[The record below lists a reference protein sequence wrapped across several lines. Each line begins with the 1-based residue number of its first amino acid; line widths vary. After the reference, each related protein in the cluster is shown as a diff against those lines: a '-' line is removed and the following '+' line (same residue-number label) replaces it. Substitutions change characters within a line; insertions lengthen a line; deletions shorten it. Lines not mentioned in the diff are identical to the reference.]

1 MSLIAKIQQQSLL
14 QNKLQAQLAEMSYQA
29 VNGTRQSARNFREGT
44 FEVGKMHFNT
54 PQDRI
59 TKEMIMDYQQ
69 AQQEKRSSQVDTLGN
84 PLKYEPTGLKDI
96 ANVESLLETYTPIP
110 FAPVGYTPLGGPV
123 TENDL
128 RDYKTEL
135 NDLYK
140 ELENMKTIELKK
152 GENLLKRGQR
162 QLLAAKGRVQ
172 EKIDDMTE
180 LGNQI
185 IAHKERLK
193 EIQDEILVFNSTAA
207 ISASPGAT
215 HVLKSLKRDEANEIA
230 DINAKE
236 KHLNGTLATE
246 LVNEENEVIR
256 YEAAVQKL
264 EKQIEDYKTIKIA
277 AKEKEIEDANL
288 LVIQA
293 QENLK
298 ENQDEMQKVKN
309 KNKEITQKYTDTFN
323 MANRDRYSV
332 QQDINES
339 EKDYLDRIK
348 QIESQPYDPTIFKE
362 KATNEGNLNLK
373 DNLRNSLRD
382 EVKITEIVKTFTP
395 EEVFMINTNW
405 KEIQDQLRV
414 KFGINNPNKTVK
426 DYHEEIISIIETLQ
440 SKPYGTTLLPSD
452 TTTTGSY
459 STVTKPS
466 VSTQKILHSDGSP
479 SDFEMTVENNSLY
492 IKNVNE
498 QKAVWIK
505 IGAYTA
511 TKTHVMFSI
520 NSNNERNFKAF
531 NFNTSNKYGF
541 KKMIE
546 ELKLNLNKNKDIRH
560 QLFGT
565 QGTKDDIFEYLRDT
579 IGLTEVKSK
588 NNIVDGGVTMWG
600 YGLQP
605 NKEAITK
612 HANFGKN
619 IILLDKLYYK
629 NVLSIKDKKMHS
641 VEHLPNV
648 KVSDTL
654 ADIIINMC
662 KKINPTKQV
671 LEELSS
677 SERQL
682 FDILLYVSGLGKH
695 IGKGVIENKKDAIIK
710 ELKERFKMVEAEI
723 QAGNN
728 NPVVKAELKEII
740 NKLVLYN
747 VISQNNGK
755 KYLQQY

>member
-1 MSLIAKIQQQSLL
+1 
-14 QNKLQAQLAEMSYQA
+14 
-29 VNGTRQSARNFREGT
+29 
-44 FEVGKMHFNT
+44 
-54 PQDRI
+54 
-59 TKEMIMDYQQ
+59 
-69 AQQEKRSSQVDTLGN
+69 
-84 PLKYEPTGLKDI
+84 
-96 ANVESLLETYTPIP
+96 
-110 FAPVGYTPLGGPV
+110 
-123 TENDL
+123 
-128 RDYKTEL
+128 
-135 NDLYK
+135 
-140 ELENMKTIELKK
+140 
-152 GENLLKRGQR
+152 
-162 QLLAAKGRVQ
+162 
-172 EKIDDMTE
+172 
-180 LGNQI
+180 
-185 IAHKERLK
+185 
-193 EIQDEILVFNSTAA
+193 
-207 ISASPGAT
+207 
-215 HVLKSLKRDEANEIA
+215 
-230 DINAKE
+230 
-236 KHLNGTLATE
+236 
-246 LVNEENEVIR
+246 
-256 YEAAVQKL
+256 
-264 EKQIEDYKTIKIA
+264 
-277 AKEKEIEDANL
+277 
-288 LVIQA
+288 
-293 QENLK
+293 
-298 ENQDEMQKVKN
+298 
-309 KNKEITQKYTDTFN
+309 
-323 MANRDRYSV
+323 
-332 QQDINES
+332 
-339 EKDYLDRIK
+339 
-348 QIESQPYDPTIFKE
+348 
-362 KATNEGNLNLK
+362 
-373 DNLRNSLRD
+373 
-382 EVKITEIVKTFTP
+382 
-395 EEVFMINTNW
+395 MINTNW

-414 KFGINNPNKTVK
+414 KFGVNNPNKTSK
-426 DYHEEIISIIETLQ
+426 DYNEEIISIIETLQ

-452 TTTTGSY
+452 TTTAGSY

-466 VSTQKILHSDGSP
+466 GSTQTILHSDGSA
-479 SDFEMTVENNSLY
+479 SDFESTVENNSLY

-541 KKMIE
+541 RKMIE
-546 ELKLNLNKNKDIRH
+546 EFKLNLNKNKDIRY

-565 QGTKDDIFEYLRDT
+565 KGTKDDVYEYLRDT

-629 NVLSIKDKKMHS
+629 NILSIKDKKMHS
-641 VEHLPNV
+641 IEHLPNV

-654 ADIIINMC
+654 ADIIVNMC

-695 IGKGVIENKKDAIIK
+695 IGKGIENKKDTIIK

-747 VISQNNGK
+747 VISQNNAK

>member
-69 AQQEKRSSQVDTLGN
+69 SQQEKHYDDGTN
-84 PLKYEPTGLKDI
+84 KLKYEPTGLKDI

-110 FAPVGYTPLGGPV
+110 FAPVGYIPLGSAV
-123 TENDL
+123 DENAL
-128 RDYKTEL
+128 RVYKTEL
-135 NDLYK
+135 NDLYN
-140 ELENMKTIELKK
+140 ELENMKTVELKK
-152 GENLLKRGQR
+152 GENKLKRENS
-162 QLLAAKGRVQ
+162 QLMIAKTRVQ
-172 EKIDDMTE
+172 EKIDEMTE
-180 LGNQI
+180 LGNEI
-185 IAHKERLK
+185 NAHKERLK
-193 EIQDEILVFNSTAA
+193 EIQDEISVFHSTTA
-207 ISASPGAT
+207 ISGSPGAPT
-215 HVLKSLKRDEANEIA
+215 LLKRLQKEEANEIA
-230 DINAKE
+230 DIKAKE

-246 LVNEENEVIR
+246 LKNEENEVIR
-256 YEAAVQKL
+256 YEAAVQKVQ
-264 EKQIEDYKTIKIA
+264 KQIEDYKTVNIA

-293 QENLK
+293 QQNLK

-332 QQDINES
+332 HQDINES
-339 EKDYLDRIK
+339 EEDYLNRIK

-362 KATNEGNLNLK
+362 KAANEGNLKLK

-414 KFGINNPNKTVK
+414 KFGVNNPNKTVK
-426 DYHEEIISIIETLQ
+426 DYNEEIISIIETLQ

-466 VSTQKILHSDGSP
+466 GSIQKLVHSDGSA
-479 SDFEMTVENNSLY
+479 SDFESTVENNSLY

-541 KKMIE
+541 RKMIE
-546 ELKLNLNKNKDIRH
+546 ELKLNLNKNTDIRH

-565 QGTKDDIFEYLRDT
+565 KGTKDDVYEYLRDT

-605 NKEAITK
+605 NKEAISK

-641 VEHLPNV
+641 IEHLPNV